1 MTPALAG
8 FCALCCLPV
17 LAQKSAPTQAPPE
30 AVVDD
35 TAAVVD
41 ADATA
46 ELAPVAIQD
55 GQADDRE
62 PAVDQA
68 TAEPVSPEQATA
80 SEMPASEAGPRRLIG
95 VPAVDGRGASVIA
108 DGDAARPIE
117 GDSDADDDSDG
128 GAAAPPA
135 KRPGDT
141 GAKPAGVTFSG
152 IPAINY
158 IADNGLGLGLIAAAY
173 IHDGVTAPY
182 RTAITLQIFAT
193 TNLVQDHNVVV
204 DSLRLFDLPLRLNA
218 RIGYLSSLTQNY
230 CGVGGTVTCDKAVA
244 EAAAVEAGIDSDD
257 EERFEEFTR
266 RFYQRRFMNPYGLVN
281 LRYAL
286 IERSPG
292 QPTRVEVTG
301 GYRAFYFIPGN
312 IFADDDGDGAP
323 DLTPYEGS
331 LFAKDFPDGEPGF
344 SSVLN
349 AGLMLDSRDQEP
361 SPTEGWWSEGSI
373 RATTPGLSTWN
384 YGGFNLTVR
393 GYTHLPIDAPIYG
406 NLGRR
411 LVLAN
416 RLTIDGVVG
425 DIPIQE
431 LARLGGS
438 QDVYAFGGAD
448 MGRGIRVQRFMGK
461 AKLLD
466 QAELR
471 FRFFEFDAF
480 EQQFALTLAAF
491 VDSAIVADEL
501 LNPSDV
507 GVIAAGGGAFR
518 IAWNENFVI
527 RVDVG
532 VSPFEDF
539 SPQIYI
545 TINQPF

>member
-1 MTPALAG
+1 MRTPRFLAVA
-8 FCALCCLPV
+8 FACCCAPV
-17 LAQKSAPTQAPPE
+17 LAAQSPADPATPSDE
-30 AVVDD
+30 TGAVVDD
-35 TAAVVD
+35 TAPVVD
-41 ADATA
+41 GSAASLAPAEGGTDERTA
-46 ELAPVAIQD
+46 EVDERTPTPVS
-55 GQADDRE
+55 GKNS
-62 PAVDQA
+62 QA
-68 TAEPVSPEQATA
+68 TV
-80 SEMPASEAGPRRLIG
+80 MPQKEAGPRPLIA
-95 VPAVDGRGASVIA
+95 VPAVDGRQARPDAAGDDARVDARA
-108 DGDAARPIE
+108 DNGDAVA
-117 GDSDADDDSDG
+117 ADP
-128 GAAAPPA
+128 APVAAP
-135 KRPGDT
+135 KGL
-141 GAKPAGVTFSG
+141 AKPAGVTFSG

-158 IADNGLGLGLIAAAY
+158 IADNGLGLGVIAAAY
-173 IHDGVTAPY
+173 FHDGVTAPY

-193 TNLVQDHNVVV
+193 TNLVQDHNVVI

-218 RIGYLSSLTQNY
+218 RVGYLSSLTQNY

-244 EAAAVEAGIDSDD
+244 EAAAAEAGLGADD
-257 EERFEEFTR
+257 DGFDDFTR
-266 RFYQRRFMNPYGLVN
+266 RYYQRRFMNPYGLVN

-323 DLTPYEGS
+323 DLTPYDGS
-331 LFAKDFPDGEPGF
+331 LYAKDFPDGEPGF

-349 AGLMLDSRDQEP
+349 AGLMIDSRDREP
-361 SPTEGWWSEGSI
+361 SPTEGWWNEASV

-384 YGGFNLTVR
+384 YGGFNVTVR
-393 GYTHLPIDAPIYG
+393 GYTHLPVDVPLYG

-416 RLTIDGVVG
+416 RFTVDGIVG

-471 FRFFEFDAF
+471 FRFYEFDVF
-480 EQQFALTLAAF
+480 DQQFALTLAAF
-491 VDSAIVADEL
+491 MDSAIVADEL
-501 LNPSDV
+501 VNPTDV
-507 GVIAAGGGAFR
+507 GVVAAGGGAFR

-527 RVDVG
+527 RLDVG